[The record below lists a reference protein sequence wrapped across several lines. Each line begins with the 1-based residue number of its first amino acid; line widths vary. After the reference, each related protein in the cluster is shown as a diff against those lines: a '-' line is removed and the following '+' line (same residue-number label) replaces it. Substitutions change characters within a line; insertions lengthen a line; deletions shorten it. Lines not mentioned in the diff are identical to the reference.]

1 MIKQIL
7 ITLVIAVT
15 ATLMVNAQGPTRT
28 RELLKTFDDV
38 RAGACS
44 TTMPAVGVVAA
55 NTSPDAL
62 LFNRT
67 FRGQPDP
74 DFCHAL
80 LNPDGSQMTLGQYV
94 TPTGRASVDCQ
105 KRLTQSVMHFSGLHP
120 GGVYT
125 IWIVLPDSVPGPPIG
140 VGSLGR
146 TGLNEN
152 TFVAD
157 DQGEGNITARTPG
170 EDLSI
175 FGHVGQCMLDA
186 PLVFELVYHADNQS
200 HGGDPGNPNS
210 WVTNA
215 VFIFP

>member
-1 MIKQIL
+1 MIKQL
-7 ITLVIAVT
+7 LMTLVIAATV
-15 ATLMVNAQGPTRT
+15 TLMVHAQGPTRT
-28 RELLKTFDDV
+28 RDLLITYDDI
-38 RAGACS
+38 RAGSCS
-44 TTMPAVGVVAA
+44 TTNPAMGQVAA
-55 NTSPDAL
+55 NTPASAL

>member
-7 ITLVIAVT
+7 ITLVLAAIAVV
-15 ATLMVNAQGPTRT
+15 AVHAQGPTRT
-28 RELLKTFDDV
+28 RDLFITYDDI

-44 TTMPAVGVVAA
+44 TVNPAMGQVAA
-55 NTSPDAL
+55 NTPASAL

-74 DFCHAL
+74 DFCHPL

-94 TPTGRASVDCQ
+94 TPGGRASLDCQ
-105 KRLTQSVMHFSGLHP
+105 KRGTHSVMHFSGLHP
-120 GGVYT
+120 NGTYT
-125 IWIVLPDSVPGPPIG
+125 IWIVIPDTVPGPPVG
-140 VGSLGR
+140 VGSLGS
-146 TGLNEN
+146 TGADQN
-152 TFVAD
+152 TFVATD
-157 DQGEGNITARTPG
+157 LGEGDIAARTPG

-175 FGHVGQCMLDA
+175 FGQVGPCMLDA
-186 PLVFELVYHADNQS
+186 PVVFELVYHADNQT

>member
-1 MIKQIL
+1 MIKQTLMIL
-7 ITLVIAVT
+7 ALVVVAVCT
-15 ATLMVNAQGPTRT
+15 ATAQGPTRT
-28 RELLKTFDDV
+28 RELVTTYDDV
-38 RAGACS
+38 RAGVCS
-44 TTMPAVGVVAA
+44 TTMPAVGQVAA
-55 NTSPDAL
+55 NTPASAL

-74 DFCHAL
+74 DFCHPL

-94 TPTGRASVDCQ
+94 TPSGRAALDCQ
-105 KRLTQSVMHFSGLHP
+105 RRGTHSVMHFSGLHP
-120 GGVYT
+120 NGTYT
-125 IWIVLPDSVPGPPIG
+125 IWTVIPDTVPGPPVG

-146 TGLNEN
+146 TGVNEN
-152 TFVAD
+152 TFVATD
-157 DQGEGNITARTPG
+157 LGEGEITARTPE

-186 PLVFELVYHADNQS
+186 PVVFELVYHADNQT

-215 VFIFP
+215 IFIFP